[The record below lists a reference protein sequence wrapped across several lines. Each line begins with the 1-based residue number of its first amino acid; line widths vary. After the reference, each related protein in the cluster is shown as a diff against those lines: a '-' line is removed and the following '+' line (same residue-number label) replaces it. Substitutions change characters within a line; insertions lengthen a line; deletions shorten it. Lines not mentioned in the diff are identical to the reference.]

1 MEKVFAPAATFT
13 LKLASKPK
21 RESNLKSN
29 NISRI
34 CLAVVKEIDGEFK
47 AVINLDKKYIR
58 LKEGDELSN
67 EQLVLPFTEKSLDLR
82 DKTYVWLKK
91 KDKYG
96 HNVCIIRDSISAHL
110 HPGIPEQYD
119 VFKENCLLS
128 GHIVRKDG
136 KMYFNYEDLVATNY
150 QIASYIIEIN
160 IDDTKPLFNK

>member
-1 MEKVFAPAATFT
+1 MEKVFAPAAFT
-13 LKLASKPK
+13 IKLASKPK
-21 RESNLKSN
+21 RETNLKGN
-29 NISRI
+29 NISRK

-82 DKTYVWLKK
+82 DKLYVWLKK

-96 HNVCIIRDSISAHL
+96 HNVCIIRDSFTAHL
-110 HPGIPEQYD
+110 HPGIPTQYD
-119 VFKENCLLS
+119 VFKENILIS

-136 KMYFNYEDLVATNY
+136 KMYFNYEDLVAFNY
-150 QIASYIIEIN
+150 LNESYIIDIN
-160 IDDTKPLFNK
+160 VDDTKPLFNK